1 MPTQP
6 YVPNSTPSQGDVGE
20 LERYVREEYER
31 ISLAIRSTT
40 VQAAYAGLAITTPRT
55 GTVDIEP
62 VILEGFDD
70 FYPARPSRIISNPVI
85 ISPPLEALTVLTV
98 LEAGM
103 YNFSCQINVE
113 ITPGATFNLTLRKNA
128 EITPV
133 FGTWDT
139 SNQTD
144 QVWLNFGAMTTAAPG
159 DVFSVWG
166 NADADGEQFDIQ
178 SGNFQVY
185 RVSEILD
192 IDSL

>member
-6 YVPNSTPSQGDVGE
+6 YVPNSTPSGGDVGD
-20 LERYVREEYER
+20 LERFVREEYER

-40 VQAAYAGLAITTPRT
+40 VQAAYGGLAILTPRT
-55 GTVDIEP
+55 GIVDIAP
-62 VILEGFDD
+62 SYIEGWDD

-85 ISPPLEALTVLTV
+85 IAPPLEALTVLTV

-103 YNFSCQINVE
+103 YSFSCQLNV
-113 ITPGATFNLTLRKNA
+113 IIDTGDTYNMTLRKNGLV
-128 EITPV
+128 TPV

-144 QVWLNFGAMTTAAPG
+144 QLWMNFGAMTTAAPG

-166 NADADGEQFDIQ
+166 SADSDDEQFDIQ
-178 SGNFQVY
+178 SGNFEVF

-192 IDSL
+192 IESL